1 MCPNYLLNL
10 LFFFLFFYHLWGDK
24 IKNKILFLI
33 IITIFVSSLNFAF
46 AEDNST
52 VIIQSEIN
60 TNTSDVIEQIQ
71 HTSSV
76 QSIKVN
82 GVVNRVKGGVYYSA
96 TFYDITGTLLKNQEI
111 FFAVDSNDLGFP
123 ITTDSNGV
131 GLLKVALK
139 NGNHKIISYNY
150 ATGENVSDTFKV
162 FDVLTGGKDIK
173 MYYDNGNTYKLR
185 VFDNNGNPVKAG
197 QKVTFNFN
205 GKKSTVKTDKNG
217 YATFKL
223 TQKPG
228 YYPIFAQYNNFQV
241 ANMIYIKNVLK
252 LAYSFKN
259 SPVKAVMKVKI
270 KFLGKS
276 KKNKLIKVKFN
287 KKTYK
292 AKTNKKGIATF
303 KVKSPK
309 KIGKYSLTVIYKK
322 NKLSLIY
329 TKYRV

>member
-1 MCPNYLLNL
+1 M
-10 LFFFLFFYHLWGDK
+10 D
-24 IKNKILFLI
+24 
-33 IITIFVSSLNFAF
+33 
-46 AEDNST
+46 
-52 VIIQSEIN
+52 SE
-60 TNTSDVIEQIQ
+60 
-71 HTSSV
+71 
-76 QSIKVN
+76 
-82 GVVNRVKGGVYYSA
+82 
-96 TFYDITGTLLKNQEI
+96 
-111 FFAVDSNDLGFP
+111 DLGVP

-162 FDVLTGGKDIK
+162 FDVLTGGKDIN

-197 QKVTFNFN
+197 QKVTFNFD
-205 GKKSTVKTDKNG
+205 GKKSIVKTDKNG

-228 YYPIFAQYNNFQV
+228 YYPILAQYKNFQV

-252 LAYSFKN
+252 LASSFKN

-276 KKNKLIKVKFN
+276 KKNKLIKLKFN

-292 AKTNKKGIATF
+292 TKTNKKGIATF
-303 KVKSPK
+303 KVKTPK
-309 KIGKYSLTVIYKK
+309 KIGKYSLTAIYKK
-322 NKLSLIY
+322 NNLSLIY
-329 TKYRV
+329 TKYRL